1 MSIEITAI
9 LCIYHEPERISNKSK
24 RVIILYRNLNT
35 MTMHY
40 YWVSVFEHK
49 FEHSEG
55 QPLQCDRW
63 PAKKLSSH
71 TVYSPAHFERFRR
84 TINLGRRRFWLVSY
98 VGPVCFTKKEEGP
111 RIVTNEIAGR
121 DTSKCSQTL
130 PTDHRCRAQEHLR
143 YLRRTHD
150 PHFRSSLLE
159 TGDMNKFN
167 LLKCEIIKVLVVQ
180 LDLYWRNL

>member
-1 MSIEITAI
+1 
-9 LCIYHEPERISNKSK
+9 
-24 RVIILYRNLNT
+24 

-49 FEHSEG
+49 FKHSEG

-84 TINLGRRRFWLVSY
+84 TINLGRRFWLVSY
-98 VGPVCFTKKEEGP
+98 VGPICFTKIEEGP

-121 DTSKCSQTL
+121 DTSQIVHKHFLQTRR
-130 PTDHRCRAQEHLR
+130 PSMQRRSTFVIYEGHMTHTSAHRCWKQEIWTSLIYCSARA
-143 YLRRTHD
+143 
-150 PHFRSSLLE
+150 
-159 TGDMNKFN
+159 
-167 LLKCEIIKVLVVQ
+167 IIKVLVFQ